1 MASTG
6 ITKRSRTR
14 RAGESMYGLLL
25 LAKNVAMTLI
35 ALLILVAGVWSS
47 WSDAK
52 PTILTK
58 GLERGTLTVSR
69 CDDDW
74 CTGRFTPGSRGGEA
88 RARVRVDAAVSDGTG
103 ERLLVAIKP
112 GTDEVVRTGAAGILH
127 AGDRQHLADRALVL
141 LLDGVEDRVQL
152 GRHQRLDV
160 AAGDL
165 RSVFASII
173 STLDRNVRKN
183 CQFAYISCR
192 TSVAGLAG
200 RGRPVPTPN
209 QPGTIWRVWVQPNT
223 HGMAR
228 RPPSRRRRSAAS
240 PGGSRC

>member
-47 WSDAK
+47 WGDAK
-52 PTILTK
+52 PSMLTK

-88 RARVRVDAAVSDGTG
+88 RAEARVDAAVTDGRG
-103 ERLLVAIKP
+103 ERLLVAVKP
-112 GTDEVVRTGAAGILH
+112 GTDEVVRTGGAGILH
-127 AGDRQHLADRALVL
+127 AWVPFGGSL
-141 LLDGVEDRVQL
+141 LLASLVVAGGL
-152 GRHQRLDV
+152 GMR
-160 AAGDL
+160 
-165 RSVFASII
+165 
-173 STLDRNVRKN
+173 
-183 CQFAYISCR
+183 R
-192 TSVAGLAG
+192 TAWGLGLAG
-200 RGRPVPTPN
+200 
-209 QPGTIWRVWVQPNT
+209 
-223 HGMAR
+223 
-228 RPPSRRRRSAAS
+228 AALLGAS
-240 PGGSRC
+240 FATLTF